1 MSDPRPSE
9 NQDDYP
15 KFPALR
21 ARFAPEAV
29 GNGYIK
35 PAGAVPPPTP
45 VKAVGQ
51 NALYTVVT
59 ELGQIRDQ
67 LYIANRL
74 QLATLM
80 TPTTRRAHLLDQ
92 IEAELL
98 GDQ

>member
-1 MSDPRPSE
+1 M
-9 NQDDYP
+9 N
-15 KFPALR
+15 
-21 ARFAPEAV
+21 
-29 GNGYIK
+29 
-35 PAGAVPPPTP
+35 
-45 VKAVGQ
+45 
-51 NALYTVVT
+51 
-59 ELGQIRDQ
+59 ELVEQIRDQ

>member
-1 MSDPRPSE
+1 MSD
-9 NQDDYP
+9 P

-21 ARFAPEAV
+21 ARFAPEAK
-29 GNGYIK
+29 GYIK
-35 PAGAVPPPTP
+35 PATPPAS
-45 VKAVGQ
+45 V
-51 NALYTVVT
+51 L
-59 ELGQIRDQ
+59 EQIRDQ